1 MKALVSLS
9 LLFFVFP
16 WMEEDHMHRIEA
28 TQYGYRLVLEG
39 FLQREEVGQLLETM
53 KKTIQPVEKGKSFPL
68 LMDLRNSRAVPA
80 DARDLMKE
88 AILFCKQ
95 VGMERN
101 AVVLNSAIATLQ
113 ARRLGK
119 ETGIDRWARYIDAS
133 SRPDW
138 EKIAIE
144 WLTGVKD
151 PEKSH

>member
-1 MKALVSLS
+1 
-9 LLFFVFP
+9 
-16 WMEEDHMHRIEA
+16 MHRIEA
-28 TQYGYRLVLEG
+28 TAYGYRLVLEG
-39 FLQREEVGQLLETM
+39 FLQREEVGQLLESM
-53 KKTIQPVEKGKSFPL
+53 KKTIQPAEKGKSFPL

-133 SRPDW
+133 RPDW
-138 EKIAIE
+138 EKVAID

-151 PEKSH
+151 PESLH

>member
-1 MKALVSLS
+1 
-9 LLFFVFP
+9 
-16 WMEEDHMHRIEA
+16 MHRIEA
-28 TQYGYRLVLEG
+28 TQYGYRLILEG

-53 KKTIQPVEKGKSFPL
+53 KKTIRPVEKGKSFPL

-138 EKIAIE
+138 EKIAID
-144 WLTGVKD
+144 WLTGIKD
-151 PEKSH
+151 PENNH